1 MKKQILVSFL
11 ARKTLKKKNGMI
23 PVYCRI
29 RYDNR
34 IAQFNT
40 KIDVFGANWDSQTT
54 RVIGNNS
61 KSVNI
66 QLEKIRIDII
76 KKYELLYKTNII
88 ITAKTIL
95 DLYKNNSLLMD
106 GIMNVFKQHNKNM
119 KSLIGIE
126 YSKGSYKNYIT
137 TIKHLKNYIKTKFNT
152 DDISLNKLNYDF
164 VYNFSH
170 YILLNTKCT
179 HNGMMKHI
187 QRLKKITNFCI
198 KNNYITNDPFISFKI
213 KFKKSN
219 RVYINNEELYIL
231 KNIKLNKS
239 LNKIRNIFLFACYT
253 GLSYI
258 DLYNLNIKNIQIGDD
273 NLKWIFIKRHKTD
286 IPSNV
291 PILPPAL
298 VILNKYKTQNNINGI
313 FPMISNQ
320 KTNIALKEI
329 ARLCNFNKKLTF
341 HCARHTFATTITLT
355 NGVPIETVSK
365 MLGHNNIKTTQIY
378 ARVIDSKISA
388 DMMKLREKFI

>member
-198 KNNYITNDPFISFKI
+198 KNNYITNDPFIGFKI

-239 LNKIRNIFLFACYT
+239 LNKIRDIFLFACYT

-298 VILNKYKTQNNINGI
+298 IILNKYKTQNNINGI

>member
-219 RVYINNEELYIL
+219 RVYINNEELHIL

-239 LNKIRNIFLFACYT
+239 LNKIRDIFLFACYT

-298 VILNKYKTQNNINGI
+298 TILNKYKTQNNINGI

-388 DMMKLREKFI
+388 DMMKLRQKFI

>member
-54 RVIGNNS
+54 RVVGNNS

-198 KNNYITNDPFISFKI
+198 KNNYITNDPFIGFKI

-231 KNIKLNKS
+231 KSIKLNKS
-239 LNKIRNIFLFACYT
+239 LNKIRDIFLFACYT

-286 IPSNV
+286 IPSNL

-298 VILNKYKTQNNINGI
+298 TILNKYKTQNNINGI

-378 ARVIDSKISA
+378 ARVINSKISA
-388 DMMKLREKFI
+388 DMMKLRQKFI